1 MTAMSLAT
9 SIHGPRAGTGAGL
22 REALRRVP
30 ATVWIVLAILLSWS
44 AEYAVYWAF
53 EPPGLALRHELQGAA
68 GELDH
73 ALVPLPSAALGDEI
87 RRHFREADVAVDT
100 ARHWPNVAVT
110 LSGVSR
116 ADCAAAVSQDR
127 RLDGAVVI
135 ALQGY
140 RSAEEC
146 GRRNDLTWWLM
157 P

>member
-9 SIHGPRAGTGAGL
+9 LVHGRGPGSGAGL
-22 REALRRVP
+22 RDTLRRVP
-30 ATVWIVLAILLSWS
+30 TTVWIVLAILLSWS
-44 AEYAVYWAF
+44 AEYTVYWAF
-53 EPPGLALRHELQGAA
+53 EPPGVALGYELQGAA

-73 ALVPLPSAALGDEI
+73 ALVPLPSAALRQDI

-100 ARHWPNVAVT
+100 VRHWPNVAVT

-116 ADCAAAVSQDR
+116 VDCAAAVSQDR
-127 RLDGAVVI
+127 RMDGTVVI

-140 RSAEEC
+140 RSTKEC
-146 GRRNDLTWWLM
+146 GRRNDMTWWLM

>member
-1 MTAMSLAT
+1 MSLAT
-9 SIHGPRAGTGAGL
+9 SIHGRRTGSGAGL
-22 REALRRVP
+22 RETLRRVP
-30 ATVWIVLAILLSWS
+30 SSVWIVLAILLSWS

-53 EPPGLALRHELQGAA
+53 EPPGVALRYELQGAA
-68 GELDH
+68 SELDH
-73 ALVPLPSAALGDEI
+73 ELVPLPSTALGHEI

-100 ARHWPNVAVT
+100 ARYWPNVAVT

-116 ADCAAAVSQDR
+116 VECAAAVSQDR
-127 RLDGAVVI
+127 RMDGAVVI

-146 GRRNDLTWWLM
+146 GRRNDMTWWLM